1 MSDRIQK
8 NLRIRREI
16 AAEFVKIST
25 ILGLKEQ
32 EAAELA
38 LAEWAKKH
46 EDEAQKK
53 LDLYAERGITIIEPQ
68 TVNIAVFQK
77 AEILLA
83 KEELR
88 RVIGN
93 YERGNPEYHHDLQLE
108 MARALRWIQPIYNRT
123 RDLELRELLQMVE
136 KYLASQITTPQKE
149 TTLEKPITWPLQNSQ
164 GLVSLPHKRLQG

>member
-8 NLRIRREI
+8 NLRIRRDV

-38 LAEWAKKH
+38 LSEWVKKH
-46 EDEAQKK
+46 QDDAQKK

-77 AEILLA
+77 AELLLA

-88 RVIGN
+88 RVIEN
-93 YERGNPEYHHDLQLE
+93 FERGNPGYRHELQLE
-108 MARALRWIQPIYNRT
+108 MAKALKWIQPIYSKT
-123 RDLELRELLQMVE
+123 KDLELLQLLQLVE
-136 KYLASQITTPQKE
+136 NHLK
-149 TTLEKPITWPLQNSQ
+149 
-164 GLVSLPHKRLQG
+164 

>member
-8 NLRIRREI
+8 NLRIRRNV

-38 LAEWAKKH
+38 LSEWVKKH
-46 EDEAQKK
+46 QDEAQKR

-68 TVNIAVFQK
+68 TVNIAIFQK
-77 AEILLA
+77 AEILVA

-88 RVIGN
+88 RVLEN
-93 YERGNPEYHHDLQLE
+93 YECGNPEYRRELQLE
-108 MARALRWIQPIYNRT
+108 MAKALKWIQPIYNKT
-123 RDLELRELLQMVE
+123 KDPELLQLLQTVE
-136 KYLASQITTPQKE
+136 RHL
-149 TTLEKPITWPLQNSQ
+149 
-164 GLVSLPHKRLQG
+164 

>member
-8 NLRIRREI
+8 NLRIRRNV

-38 LAEWAKKH
+38 LSEWVKKH
-46 EDEAQKK
+46 QDEAQKR

-68 TVNIAVFQK
+68 TVNIAIFQK
-77 AEILLA
+77 AEILVA

-88 RVIGN
+88 RVLEN
-93 YERGNPEYHHDLQLE
+93 YERGNPEYRRELQLE
-108 MARALRWIQPIYNRT
+108 MAKALKWIQPIYNKT
-123 RDLELRELLQMVE
+123 KDPELLQLLQTVE
-136 KYLASQITTPQKE
+136 RHI
-149 TTLEKPITWPLQNSQ
+149 
-164 GLVSLPHKRLQG
+164 

>member
-1 MSDRIQK
+1 MKDRVQK
-8 NLRIRREI
+8 NLRIRRDV

-38 LAEWAKKH
+38 LSEWAKKH
-46 EDEAQKK
+46 QDEAQKK
-53 LDLYAERGITIIEPQ
+53 LDLYAEKGITIIEPQ

-88 RVIGN
+88 RVVEN
-93 YERGNPEYHHDLQLE
+93 FERGNPEYRHELQLE
-108 MARALRWIQPIYNRT
+108 MAKALKWIQPIYNKT
-123 RDLELRELLQMVE
+123 RDSELLQLLQMVE
-136 KYLASQITTPQKE
+136 EHLS
-149 TTLEKPITWPLQNSQ
+149 
-164 GLVSLPHKRLQG
+164 

>member
-8 NLRIRREI
+8 NIRIRRDV

-38 LAEWAKKH
+38 LSEWVKKH

-77 AEILLA
+77 AELLLA

-88 RVIGN
+88 RVIEN
-93 YERGNPEYHHDLQLE
+93 FERGNPGYRHELQLE
-108 MARALRWIQPIYNRT
+108 MAKALKWIQPIYSKT
-123 RDLELRELLQMVE
+123 KDLELLQLLQLVE
-136 KYLASQITTPQKE
+136 NHLK
-149 TTLEKPITWPLQNSQ
+149 
-164 GLVSLPHKRLQG
+164 

>member
-1 MSDRIQK
+1 MKDRIQK
-8 NLRIRREI
+8 NLRIRRDV

-38 LAEWAKKH
+38 LSEWAKRH
-46 EDEAQKK
+46 QDEAQKK
-53 LDLYAERGITIIEPQ
+53 LDLYAERGIAIIEPQ

-88 RVIGN
+88 RVIEN
-93 YERGNPEYHHDLQLE
+93 LERGNPEYRHELQLE
-108 MARALRWIQPIYNRT
+108 MAKALRWIQPVYNKT
-123 RDLELRELLQMVE
+123 KDPELLQLLRVVE
-136 KYLASQITTPQKE
+136 DHI
-149 TTLEKPITWPLQNSQ
+149 
-164 GLVSLPHKRLQG
+164 

>member
-1 MSDRIQK
+1 MKDRIQK
-8 NLRIRREI
+8 NLRIRRDV
-16 AAEFVKIST
+16 AAEFMKIST

-38 LAEWAKKH
+38 LSEWVKKH
-46 EDEAQKK
+46 QDEAQKK

-88 RVIGN
+88 RVIEN
-93 YERGNPEYHHDLQLE
+93 FERGNPEYRHELRLE
-108 MARALRWIQPIYNRT
+108 MAKALRLIQPIHSKS
-123 RDLELRELLQMVE
+123 RDPELLQ
-136 KYLASQITTPQKE
+136 LLQIIE
-149 TTLEKPITWPLQNSQ
+149 EHLN
-164 GLVSLPHKRLQG
+164 